1 MKEYRSRYCDR
12 CGKEVD
18 DKKDQSYLVAFKQE
32 AWKILDL
39 KIYCK
44 GSIDKEGCYI
54 KKTINGLST
63 RDYTYDVFARLYE
76 DYFMPDHIAE
86 KFLFYKGKVDREF
99 ACVFSVLKLSLKQFT
114 QHWWHDNYYN
124 VLYLVDVE
132 NKDAYKIVVN
142 EISSA
147 ESTLNSFASLKSNI
161 SNKLTILELG
171 ECLKK
176 LYFDKKHKFYV
187 DEKYINAAVLLNN
200 KEIVGRKI
208 EKDNNA

>member
-44 GSIDKEGCYI
+44 GSIDKEGCYT

-76 DYFMPDHIAE
+76 DYFMQIILLKNSCFIKE
-86 KFLFYKGKVDREF
+86 KLTENSPVYFLF
-99 ACVFSVLKLSLKQFT
+99 
-114 QHWWHDNYYN
+114 
-124 VLYLVDVE
+124 
-132 NKDAYKIVVN
+132 
-142 EISSA
+142 
-147 ESTLNSFASLKSNI
+147 LN
-161 SNKLTILELG
+161 
-171 ECLKK
+171 
-176 LYFDKKHKFYV
+176 
-187 DEKYINAAVLLNN
+187 
-200 KEIVGRKI
+200 
-208 EKDNNA
+208 